1 MALIPGSISAQG
13 TAAALTGEE
22 LLAINQELGPVI
34 TATALVI
41 GNSYRIKTLGTTN
54 WAAVGATAT
63 PALGNEFRCDAVGT
77 GTGTAQRIVTRTT
90 TTQDVADLAAAGT
103 GGGATNLSYDPATRE
118 IDSSSGTGAILPLA
132 GAVIGGVAVAGLLP
146 AAGAARLDQLSEG
159 GTPTFTGLT
168 VTGTATAT
176 QFDGNLTGA
185 VSAHCRNTSGVSL
198 AALTPLFVS
207 GSQGGTTI
215 LEVVAARGD
224 TPGLMPAAGLALAAL
239 GTSGS
244 AAGGHLVSAGP
255 IRGVNTAGLVSG
267 QELFVAPAGG
277 ITPTQ
282 PTTGEVQVVATV
294 GRVHANTG
302 TVVVN
307 PGPALSAVAFTGAYS
322 DLSNRPG
329 EISQAEA
336 EAGAETVF
344 RLWSAQRW
352 RQAVAAWWASITS
365 STGRNLVAAADPA
378 AARSVLELGSML
390 SAANNLAD
398 VASSSRAFNNLLS
411 GGRIGI
417 LGTVPT
423 TVVNGVGDVQTVTG
437 TSTIPAYSSIRVA
450 GASYSASGQSYLP
463 TINPT
468 YTGAAGR
475 HTLPTTAEIYGGF
488 NIVIPNL
495 PTSGENWYGY
505 IGGWSDT
512 AATYTNR
519 SAIGIL
525 INSSGAQAVA
535 TAAGTEVV
543 SSAVTL
549 VANTVYAVSFNYIAS
564 TGVLT
569 VKIGS
574 TTLTLSSGFPT
585 VPLQFGLF
593 AVKPAGAGGTATRL
607 LGNIGGYTCLFP
619 QTS

>member
-1 MALIPGSISAQG
+1 MALIHGSISAQG

-34 TATALVI
+34 AATALVI

-90 TTQDVADLAAAGT
+90 TTQGVADLAAAGT

-118 IDSSSGTGAILPLA
+118 IDSSTGTGATLPLA
-132 GAVIGGVAVAGLLP
+132 GAVISGVAVAGLLP
-146 AAGAARLDQLSEG
+146 AAGAARLDQLDEG
-159 GTPTFTGLT
+159 DTPTFAGLA
-168 VTGTATAT
+168 VSGTATAT

-207 GSQGGTTI
+207 GSQGDTTI

-224 TPGLMPAAGLALAAL
+224 TPALMPAAGLALAAL

-244 AAGGHLVSAGP
+244 AAGGHLVVAGAIP
-255 IRGVNTAGLVSG
+255 GVNTAGLVSG

-282 PTTGEVQVVATV
+282 PTTGKAQVVATV
-294 GRVHANTG
+294 GRVHASTG

-307 PGPALSAVAFTGAYS
+307 PGPALS
-322 DLSNRPG
+322 
-329 EISQAEA
+329 
-336 EAGAETVF
+336 
-344 RLWSAQRW
+344 
-352 RQAVAAWWASITS
+352 
-365 STGRNLVAAADPA
+365 PA
-378 AARSVLELGSML
+378 AFSGAL
-390 SAANNLAD
+390 SATNNLAD
-398 VASSSRAFNNLLS
+398 VASTSRAFNNLLS

-423 TVVNGVGDVQTVTG
+423 SVINGAGDVQTVTG
-437 TSTIPAYSSIRVA
+437 TSTIPAYSSIRVG
-450 GASYSASGQSYLP
+450 GASYSASGQSHLP

-475 HTLPTTAEIYGGF
+475 HTLSTTAEVYGAF

-512 AATYTNR
+512 AATYTSR

-574 TTLTLSSGFPT
+574 TTLTLGSGFPT

-593 AVKPAGAGGTATRL
+593 AVKPAGVGGTATRL
-607 LGNIGGYTCLFP
+607 LGNIGGYICLFP
-619 QTS
+619 QT